1 MLTPDREKEVVA
13 ASSNMVFVT
22 GQAKPGKEDAINNV
36 YQVYSLSLIIDPQTD
51 VIQDLACTC
60 AFEMTNNFLR
70 SMICGKNFITDK
82 DLIMS
87 EVKTRFLA
95 ISQKTFMAAFK
106 DAQNR
111 YLMEFH
117 GKRSAG

>member
-1 MLTPDREKEVVA
+1 MI
-13 ASSNMVFVT
+13 FVT

-51 VIQDLACTC
+51 IIHDLACTC
-60 AFEMTNNFLR
+60 AFEMTNQFLR
-70 SMICGKNFITDK
+70 SMICGKNFLTDK
-82 DLIMS
+82 DEIIA
-87 EVKTRFLA
+87 EVKSRFLA
-95 ISQKTFMAAFK
+95 ISQKTFLAAFK

-117 GKRSAG
+117 DKKN